1 MTGIEG
7 GVTILWLFASLT
19 NKIGMDSI
27 SDFFIRIK
35 NAYLVKKDR
44 VVIPFSKMKYEMAK
58 ILEQKDFISAVR
70 KKKKTKEKAYEQLFL
85 DLKLKYDNG
94 AASLNDVK
102 LISRPGRRIYL
113 KKTEIKP
120 VRSGYGVLII
130 STSRGIMTGEEAKK
144 LGLGGQAIAE
154 IW

>member
-1 MTGIEG
+1 
-7 GVTILWLFASLT
+7 
-19 NKIGMDSI
+19 MDTI

-58 ILEQKDFISAVR
+58 ILEQKGFVSAIR
-70 KKKKTKEKAYEQLFL
+70 KKKKVKKAGFEQLFL
-85 DLKLKYDNG
+85 DLKLKY
-94 AASLNDVK
+94 NDTVPLFENVK

-113 KKTEIKP
+113 NKNEIKP
-120 VRSGYGVLII
+120 VREGYGILIL
-130 STSRGIMTGEEAKK
+130 STSKGIMTGEEAKK
-144 LGLGGQAIAE
+144 MGLGGQAIAE

>member
-1 MTGIEG
+1 
-7 GVTILWLFASLT
+7 
-19 NKIGMDSI
+19 MDSI

-44 VVIPFSKMKYEMAK
+44 VVIPFSKMKYEMAR
-58 ILEQKDFISAVR
+58 ILEQKDFILAVR
-70 KKKKTKEKAYEQLFL
+70 KKKKTKEKGYEQLFL

-94 AASLNDVK
+94 AALFNDVK

-113 KKTEIKP
+113 KKTEIKL

-154 IW
+154 VW

>member
-1 MTGIEG
+1 
-7 GVTILWLFASLT
+7 
-19 NKIGMDSI
+19 MDPI

-70 KKKKTKEKAYEQLFL
+70 KKKKTKEKGYEQLFL

-94 AASLNDVK
+94 AASFNDVK

>member
-1 MTGIEG
+1 
-7 GVTILWLFASLT
+7 
-19 NKIGMDSI
+19 MDSI

-58 ILEQKDFISAVR
+58 ILEQKDFILAVR
-70 KKKKTKEKAYEQLFL
+70 KKKKTKEKGYEQLFL

-94 AASLNDVK
+94 AASFNDVK
-102 LISRPGRRIYL
+102 LISRPSRRIYL

-120 VRSGYGVLII
+120 IRSGYGVLII